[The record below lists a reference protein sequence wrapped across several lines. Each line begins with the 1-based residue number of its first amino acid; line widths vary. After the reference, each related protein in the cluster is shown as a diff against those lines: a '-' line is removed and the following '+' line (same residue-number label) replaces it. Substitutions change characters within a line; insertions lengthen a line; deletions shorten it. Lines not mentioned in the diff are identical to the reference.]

1 MSEYQ
6 LFLHEREKIDLFLQK
21 GYKIKTVTETL
32 NGSLVEFE
40 KYENHSEEKK
50 NAILHIVT
58 PNARKYFVA
67 KLIQQQNVKV

>member
-6 LFLHEREKIDLFLQK
+6 LFLKEKEQIDLFLQK

-40 KYENHSEEKK
+40 KIKKPGDEKNK
-50 NAILHIVT
+50 GILHIIT

-67 KLIQQQNVKV
+67 KLIQQQNVKA